1 MGYSARKAFVP
12 SFNSGDANQTLRR
25 TLLIA
30 SIAWPD
36 EIFSK
41 LILIFCSVYYLVDYF
56 PI

>member
-1 MGYSARKAFVP
+1 MGYSARKAFAP